1 MRTNGDNRGRKARL
15 KLELTMELRV
25 IDDAVHTP
33 LGTRA
38 EALAWMRRW
47 RRRPDRVF
55 WEIEPTGGRRLV

>member
-1 MRTNGDNRGRKARL
+1 MRTNGDKRGRKARL
-15 KLELTMELRV
+15 KLDLAMELRL

-33 LGTRA
+33 VGTRA
-38 EALAWMRRW
+38 EALAWLRRW